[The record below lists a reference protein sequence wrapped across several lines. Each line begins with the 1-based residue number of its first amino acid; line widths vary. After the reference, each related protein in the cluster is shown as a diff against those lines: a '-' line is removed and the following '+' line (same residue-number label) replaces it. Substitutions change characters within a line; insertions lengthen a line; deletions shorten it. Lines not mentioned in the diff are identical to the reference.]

1 MHRLAADLVVGMEE
15 RLGQEVAD
23 MGSAEAIDDPTS
35 VAATLDEASKAELR
49 EMLAG
54 HSCTTASR
62 LGEGRN
68 VSFTLAERPQQP
80 HTGWIGQQRKGHHR
94 SLHAS
99 VVEYIGVWRSDGAST
114 GSDRDHAPS
123 YRLLH
128 IFTYAQMSYSE
139 GISLNPP
146 MP

>member
-1 MHRLAADLVVGMEE
+1 MHRLTADLVVGMEE

-23 MGSAEAIDDPTS
+23 MGAAQPIDDPTT

-54 HSCTTASR
+54 HSCTTAGR
-62 LGEGRN
+62 FGEGRN
-68 VSFTLAERPQQP
+68 VNFSLAQRPQQP

-99 VVEYIGVWRSDGAST
+99 VVEDIGVWWTGAGT
-114 GSDRDHAPS
+114 GSD
-123 YRLLH
+123 
-128 IFTYAQMSYSE
+128 
-139 GISLNPP
+139 
-146 MP
+146 